1 VSGTT
6 KGTFSDLTNT
16 SPIHDAVNL
25 FLFARDDND
34 TVTVKPKA
42 YINWIAFDDHL
53 APNSFGAIPVG
64 AANTL
69 NTLSTSITASQNGY
83 FYIYVSYETQ
93 NWDVFFDNLVVNHR
107 TGPLLEEYHYYPFGL
122 TMAGISDKALK
133 SNYAENKKR
142 FAHQDFEND
151 LDWDMYLFRF
161 RAHDPQIGRFI
172 QIDPLAKSFPYNS
185 TYAFAENR
193 VGNGTDL
200 EGLEWWASPLV
211 FGNNTTILRG
221 PVLENAVEATV
232 EAGAKISEVGGKVS
246 EGTTK
251 PKFSPEQLQRFRE
264 GRKIEAEQL
273 EKNGLEKNNKPI
285 EIIDPKT
292 GKTGETVPDAF
303 KNDGQSTVEI
313 KNVKSQ
319 GLSRQLRLQ
328 QKYSND
334 NGFNPELIIN
344 KGAQISKPLQNSTF
358 DIKYYNSVPPAAKDA
373 INQGLP
379 KAKPVPEKPV
389 QPASKPCTCGTPCCI

>member
-1 VSGTT
+1 
-6 KGTFSDLTNT
+6 
-16 SPIHDAVNL
+16 
-25 FLFARDDND
+25 
-34 TVTVKPKA
+34 
-42 YINWIAFDDHL
+42 
-53 APNSFGAIPVG
+53 
-64 AANTL
+64 
-69 NTLSTSITASQNGY
+69 
-83 FYIYVSYETQ
+83 
-93 NWDVFFDNLVVNHR
+93 
-107 TGPLLEEYHYYPFGL
+107 
-122 TMAGISDKALK
+122 
-133 SNYAENKKR
+133 
-142 FAHQDFEND
+142 
-151 LDWDMYLFRF
+151 
-161 RAHDPQIGRFI
+161 
-172 QIDPLAKSFPYNS
+172 
-185 TYAFAENR
+185 
-193 VGNGTDL
+193 
-200 EGLEWWASPLV
+200 LV